1 MTINHLQAYF
11 CLWLGTKISFLIY
24 SLCVPN
30 WSQSRKNIFQCYAT
44 LWILI
49 FMEQNTLLHSSQL
62 SIAVINIIL
71 YYNDY
76 GPTYTDTVG
85 WLSVATNTM
94 THRLRT
100 SHIRNPCPE
109 QTILLSIHLQSLKQ
123 TRLMV
128 TSVKIVSRDS
138 DKMVYIIKGWRDW
151 IYLGFSRVRAATS

>member
-1 MTINHLQAYF
+1 MAIEFIYSGHHLYNYICLSIQLNIHKHHLQFVAINHLQTYF

-24 SLCVPN
+24 SLFVPN

-62 SIAVINIIL
+62 SIAVINITL

-76 GPTYTDTVG
+76 GPAYTDTVC

-100 SHIRNPCPE
+100 SDSKFFYGK
-109 QTILLSIHLQSLKQ
+109 ILAEKIFFLQLYF
-123 TRLMV
+123 
-128 TSVKIVSRDS
+128 I
-138 DKMVYIIKGWRDW
+138 
-151 IYLGFSRVRAATS
+151 

>member
-24 SLCVPN
+24 SLFVPN

-76 GPTYTDTVG
+76 CPAYTDTVG

-100 SHIRNPCPE
+100 SPTAFTWQVTKWSE
-109 QTILLSIHLQSLKQ
+109 IHSFKLHPSHHHTNYMQLLQSHLSHHLSQ
-123 TRLMV
+123 MPHAICWWNRQEAQ
-128 TSVKIVSRDS
+128 
-138 DKMVYIIKGWRDW
+138 G
-151 IYLGFSRVRAATS
+151 

>member
-1 MTINHLQAYF
+1 MAINHLQTYF

-24 SLCVPN
+24 SLFVPN

-49 FMEQNTLLHSSQL
+49 FMEKNTLLHSSQL
-62 SIAVINIIL
+62 SIAVINITL

-76 GPTYTDTVG
+76 GPAYTDTVG

-100 SHIRNPCPE
+100 S
-109 QTILLSIHLQSLKQ
+109 SSLQSEESLIKWIPGLINFSVVHFVLKHIPCL
-123 TRLMV
+123 TF
-128 TSVKIVSRDS
+128 KIC
-138 DKMVYIIKGWRDW
+138 DW
-151 IYLGFSRVRAATS
+151 IGADFS